1 MTTSSCC
8 ALGTHQRECT
18 RECIAYRRRLL
29 SIRKQRHGVELLARS
44 KSTVIIRE
52 NLMR

>member
-1 MTTSSCC
+1 MTASSCC
-8 ALGTHQRECT
+8 ALGTHRRECT
-18 RECIAYRRRLL
+18 REYIAYCRRLL
-29 SIRKQRHGVELLARS
+29 SIRKQRHKVELLAHS